1 MSLAGAPAAAPIS
14 LAAATGRAL
23 PRRLLALIA
32 DTFVISLLDEIVNG
46 TFGVTR
52 VTSGIA
58 TTMGS
63 GGYPPFTNPK
73 TSVWGRLGRVWG
85 GYYSPLWGVFW
96 PPIRA
101 QLAPPHRT
109 DPSGL

>member
-32 DTFVISLLDEIVNG
+32 DTVVISLLDEIVNG

-52 VTSGIA
+52 VTSGVA
-58 TTMGS
+58 TTMGT
-63 GGYPPFTNPK
+63 GGYSPFT
-73 TSVWGRLGRVWG
+73 THTTHYSGRL
-85 GYYSPLWGVFW
+85 
-96 PPIRA
+96 A
-101 QLAPPHRT
+101 QLWVTYHIVPEGL
-109 DPSGL
+109 SGPVSAKHLCHLG

>member
-32 DTFVISLLDEIVNG
+32 DTVVISLLDEIVNG

-52 VTSGIA
+52 VTSGVA
-58 TTMGS
+58 TTMGT
-63 GGYPPFTNPK
+63 GGESSPTPQTTAVDPFG
-73 TSVWGRLGRVWG
+73 GRGEGSL
-85 GYYSPLWGVFW
+85 YAALWG
-96 PPIRA
+96 PI
-101 QLAPPHRT
+101 
-109 DPSGL
+109 GLRYNER

>member
-32 DTFVISLLDEIVNG
+32 DTVVISLLDEIVNG

-52 VTSGIA
+52 VTSGVA
-58 TTMGS
+58 TTMGT
-63 GGYPPFTNPK
+63 GGWF
-73 TSVWGRLGRVWG
+73 SVPRHKAHAWSSPARDRVTHIAAPARPCVSCAG
-85 GYYSPLWGVFW
+85 TPSRSP
-96 PPIRA
+96 
-101 QLAPPHRT
+101 
-109 DPSGL
+109 